1 MKCNVGKTD
10 RIFRVVAGVLL
21 IGAGF
26 VTGGTAGWVMGIV
39 GLVPLFTGMVG
50 YCPAYSLF
58 KIDSCKGRGTPLH
71 HS

>member
-10 RIFRVVAGVLL
+10 RILRVIVGGLL

-26 VTGGTAGWVMGIV
+26 YTGGTAGWVMGIV
-39 GLVPLFTGMVG
+39 GLIPLFTGMVG

-58 KIDSCKGRGTPLH
+58 KIDSCKGGGAFLH